1 MDEKKDLLSIGQ
13 ASEYL
18 GVSIDTLRRWEKKG
32 KVEGLRSPGGHR
44 YYEKKQ
50 LDNLFGKKYERVE
63 PTIRRSFVKKENEDI
78 REDISSIT
86 DVKEIIQEDI
96 FVLDRP
102 VRGFEIPNINP
113 VRVTRE
119 QSIPPTQVYVEE
131 TVQISQ
137 SSVLTPPAQNPVPTT
152 PTPQNTQNVSKHSL
166 SISFDNNKILIITAI
181 VLFIIMVIIVLFIIR
196 SSQEILSPIP

>member
-32 KVEGLRSPGGHR
+32 KVDSLRSPGGHR

-152 PTPQNTQNVSKHSL
+152 PTPQNTQNISKHSL

>member
-32 KVEGLRSPGGHR
+32 KVDSLRSPGGHR